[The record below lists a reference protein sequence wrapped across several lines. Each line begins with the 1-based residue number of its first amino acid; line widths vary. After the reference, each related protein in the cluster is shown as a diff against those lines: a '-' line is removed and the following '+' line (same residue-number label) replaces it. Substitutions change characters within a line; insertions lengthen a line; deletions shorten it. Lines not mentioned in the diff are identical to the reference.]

1 METLHCSNSDPPKN
15 NADGGWQGTGSTR
28 LPTLWILP
36 WTLQHPF
43 VALGDTRYS
52 WLEVMQIS
60 K

>member
-15 NADGGWQGTGSTR
+15 NADGGWQGTRSMC

-36 WTLQHPF
+36 WMLQHQF
-43 VALGDTRYS
+43 VALGDMRYS
-52 WLEVMQIS
+52 LGW